1 MAEQTAAEPRKPPQW
16 LAPLKRPLE
25 VLGDLCIFAGNSIL
39 AIFRAPY
46 RVGLLMAQLE
56 FMAYGSMFVVGLT
69 GLFTGMVLALQ
80 TVYAF
85 GLFNAQSLVGATV
98 ELSLAR
104 ELAPIF
110 TCIVLVAR
118 VGSAVAT
125 ELGTMRVTEQIDALE
140 TMAVDPLN
148 YLVVPRVV
156 AAAFAAP
163 ILTMLF
169 NAIALFGAYG
179 VAVFFKDLS
188 PGTFLNR
195 LQNLVEVKD
204 ITEGLFKS
212 AVIGFVVTVIACYRG
227 YRAEGGARGVGIATT
242 QAVVGGLVAIFAIDY
257 VYTAISLSGPQQP
270 AGGLG
275 G

>member
-1 MAEQTAAEPRKPPQW
+1 MAEQTAAEPRRPPDWLKPLQRPIEILGE
-16 LAPLKRPLE
+16 LA
-25 VLGDLCIFAGNSIL
+25 IFVWQSVL
-39 AIFRAPY
+39 AIFRPPY
-46 RVGLLMAQLE
+46 RIGLLLVQLE
-56 FMAYGSMFVVGLT
+56 FMGYGSMFVVGLT

-98 ELSLAR
+98 EISLAR

-118 VGSAVAT
+118 VGSAAAT

-148 YLVVPRVV
+148 YLVVPRIVSAAV
-156 AAAFAAP
+156 AAP
-163 ILTMLF
+163 LLTMLF

-179 VAVFFKDLS
+179 IAVWLKDLS

-195 LQNLVEVKD
+195 IQSLVELKD
-204 ITEGLFKS
+204 ITNGLGKAS
-212 AVIGFVVTVIACYRG
+212 VIGFVVTTIACYRG

-257 VYTAISLSGPQQP
+257 VYTAISLSGPQQ
-270 AGGLG
+270 AGGGLG

>member
-1 MAEQTAAEPRKPPQW
+1 M
-16 LAPLKRPLE
+16 
-25 VLGDLCIFAGNSIL
+25 FAGQSV
-39 AIFRAPY
+39 AATFRPPY
-46 RVGLLMAQLE
+46 RVGLLMVQLE
-56 FMAYGSMFVVGLT
+56 FMSYGSMFVVGLT

-98 ELSLAR
+98 EISLAR

-118 VGSAVAT
+118 VGSAGAT

-148 YLVVPRVV
+148 YLVVPRIVS
-156 AAAFAAP
+156 AAISAP

-179 VAVFFKDLS
+179 IAVWVKDLS

-195 LQNLVEVKD
+195 IQYLVQVKD
-204 ITEGLFKS
+204 ITNGLGKAS
-212 AVIGFVVTVIACYRG
+212 
-227 YRAEGGARGVGIATT
+227 
-242 QAVVGGLVAIFAIDY
+242 VVGWLVAIFAIDY
-257 VYTAISLSGPQQP
+257 IYTAISLSGPQQP
-270 AGGLG
+270 GGGLG